1 MSTTKISLL
10 AIFDYSTT
18 HGRGVDVQRTSIA
31 KITTAVF
38 TFLCKNYS
46 IQYQTIVRVDSAL
59 ENNRSTQI
67 KCSRLYNE
75 KSLIMSATNIFYRI
89 PSQRGTRLATI
100 AGPEC
105 TLDQFCDYIIDSEG
119 FNRNDFIIASGT
131 KVFRP
136 SSCSLQSISLR
147 NNSHIDILI
156 PLLGG
161 KGGFGSL
168 LRAIGAQIEKTTN
181 RDACRDLSGRRL
193 RDVKR
198 EDELKKLIAL
208 QEKLQE
214 ERKRRK
220 KEKLEKLK
228 KKTEVSSTNT
238 SIQELVA
245 MFDDHEFNR
254 RRLELCDI
262 IEAAVDKGIINF
274 KKRQQDQEDTEE
286 VNKKLKSGGLAGE
299 VDSNNPSEKRNF
311 PNIVEDS
318 ECSETVRRE
327 IEDNN
332 MSVKMSKAKKSD
344 LWLGLEDGS
353 DGEEEEDHVQLPK

>member
-1 MSTTKISLL
+1 
-10 AIFDYSTT
+10 
-18 HGRGVDVQRTSIA
+18 
-31 KITTAVF
+31 
-38 TFLCKNYS
+38 
-46 IQYQTIVRVDSAL
+46 
-59 ENNRSTQI
+59 
-67 KCSRLYNE
+67 
-75 KSLIMSATNIFYRI
+75 MSATNIFYRI

-105 TLDQFCDYIIDSEG
+105 TLGQFCDYIIDSEG

-228 KKTEVSSTNT
+228 KKIEVSSTST

-245 MFDDHEFNR
+245 MFDDDEFNK

-274 KKRQQDQEDTEE
+274 KKRQQEQEDTEE
-286 VNKKLKSGGLAGE
+286 VKKRFKLGGSVEE
-299 VDSNNPSEKRNF
+299 VDSNNPSEKQTFSNL
-311 PNIVEDS
+311 VTDS
-318 ECSETVRRE
+318 ECSEKVSRE
-327 IEDNN
+327 REDNTLL
-332 MSVKMSKAKKSD
+332 VKMSKAKKSD

-353 DGEEEEDHVQLPK
+353 DGEAEENNVQLPK

>member
-1 MSTTKISLL
+1 M
-10 AIFDYSTT
+10 
-18 HGRGVDVQRTSIA
+18 G
-31 KITTAVF
+31 
-38 TFLCKNYS
+38 
-46 IQYQTIVRVDSAL
+46 
-59 ENNRSTQI
+59 
-67 KCSRLYNE
+67 
-75 KSLIMSATNIFYRI
+75 ATNIFYRI

-119 FNRNDFIIASGT
+119 FSRNDFIVASGT

-136 SSCSLQSISLR
+136 NSCSLQSISLR

-228 KKTEVSSTNT
+228 KKSELSSTSA

-245 MFDDHEFNR
+245 MFDDHDYNKR
-254 RRLELCDI
+254 RRELSDI
-262 IEAAVDKGIINF
+262 IEAAVDRGIINF
-274 KKRQQDQEDTEE
+274 KKRQQDTNAEGEE
-286 VNKKLKSGGLAGE
+286 RLKKRKLGFLEEEEEGENNTKCRDDEQPNNSSAGLEAELENSEIVAVKSGANMQKQNKKSR
-299 VDSNNPSEKRNF
+299 VKR
-311 PNIVEDS
+311 
-318 ECSETVRRE
+318 
-327 IEDNN
+327 
-332 MSVKMSKAKKSD
+332 KD
-344 LWLGLEDGS
+344 LWLGLE
-353 DGEEEEDHVQLPK
+353 EEFDEVSEDDS

>member
-1 MSTTKISLL
+1 
-10 AIFDYSTT
+10 
-18 HGRGVDVQRTSIA
+18 
-31 KITTAVF
+31 
-38 TFLCKNYS
+38 
-46 IQYQTIVRVDSAL
+46 
-59 ENNRSTQI
+59 
-67 KCSRLYNE
+67 
-75 KSLIMSATNIFYRI
+75 MSATNIFYRI

-105 TLDQFCDYIIDSEG
+105 TLDQFCNYIIDSEG

-214 ERKRRK
+214 ERKRKK
-220 KEKLEKLK
+220 KEKLENLK
-228 KKTEVSSTNT
+228 KKTEASSNSA

-245 MFDDHEFNR
+245 MFDDHDYNK

-262 IEAAVDKGIINF
+262 IEAAVEKGIINF
-274 KKRQQDQEDTEE
+274 KKRQQD
-286 VNKKLKSGGLAGE
+286 
-299 VDSNNPSEKRNF
+299 
-311 PNIVEDS
+311 VEDAEYKKRMKLANPVKRIDYKS
-318 ECSETVRRE
+318 SDEKQDSLCKETYPKYSETACNERKHDDSLV
-327 IEDNN
+327 NA
-332 MSVKMSKAKKSD
+332 SKAKKSD
-344 LWLGLEDGS
+344 LWLGLEDNS
-353 DGEEEEDHVQLPK
+353 DDGEFEKDIV